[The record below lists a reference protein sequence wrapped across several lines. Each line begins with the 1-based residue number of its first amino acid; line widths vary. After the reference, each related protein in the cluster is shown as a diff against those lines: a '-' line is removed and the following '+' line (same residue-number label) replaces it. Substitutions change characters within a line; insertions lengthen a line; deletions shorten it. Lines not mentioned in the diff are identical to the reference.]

1 MFYVSVPVPVC
12 VVPLCVRVCVLSVA
26 MCILS
31 VYLCLYTYMGVCVYV
46 SLRERKTVASY
57 MSMCVHMKY
66 VYIAR

>member
-31 VYLCLYTYMGVCVYV
+31 VYLCLYTYMGVCVCE
-46 SLRERKTVASY
+46 SEREKDCS
-57 MSMCVHMKY
+57 
-66 VYIAR
+66 